1 MASPNRS
8 VDDIVDTTPL
18 LSNSGGSSDDS
29 NSGRHRIVRRQS
41 LREAARFLRQASS
54 RRLMREPSMLV
65 RETAAEQ
72 LEERQSDWAYSKP
85 VVVLDIIWNF
95 AFVVVAA
102 TVLVLSRYELPN
114 MPLRLWI
121 MGYALQCV
129 VHMVCVCVEFRR
141 RQCRQ
146 RSRVFGVNSTEEG
159 VGSVGNLSSG
169 SREEDSSSQYVSL
182 ADHMNEEGTRLCIIF
197 LGFDVFFVVFCVA
210 LACIIGIAVCCCLP
224 CIIALL
230 YAVADQDGASKEDVE
245 QLSKF
250 KFRKVGNEKVAGDTQ
265 GGGVMTECGTDSPIE
280 HVLSQ
285 DDASRCSNCHRS
297 CCSRSDDDSGTSY
310 LLLLWHLQVPLY
322 MSIARVSPRRRCLLT
337 MEHQPLLQR
346 YRRDRR
352 GVVDISEATKKYFHE
367 SSYPLMIHSQLGNSF
382 FLLSDP
388 ESSGSPPR
396 RVPSPINVNRT
407 SENASS
413 SSTQMDSLNV
423 EDIAKAVDYYGFK
436 DRAMPSAPP
445 KPVEDVT
452 SMSLGLPHLNTGLSD
467 DDLRELAY
475 EILLA
480 SMATSG
486 IVICSIE
493 DRKKQRSSKLLSRL
507 KSRKDTANVQ
517 SQPLERH
524 LQLLNTIRVQMQIS
538 EAMDE
543 STRQKLMLLA
553 SGRTRV
559 QIDVPQVLLGLLN
572 GTFKSD
578 FPNEKSYL
586 QWKNKQASILEELLC
601 FSANLVAHDQQA
613 IKRSLAVVRNSK
625 EWDFMSLSERA
636 EVLSVI
642 KQVALKFSSL
652 PGHFGIQSETYYWTS
667 GYHLN
672 IRLYEKLLLG
682 VFDVLDEGQLIEE
695 ADEFLMLIKM
705 TWPTL
710 GITQKIHDALYGW
723 VLFQQFVATD
733 EPVLLEYA
741 TLELQKIISAEDD
754 DEKFRLYMNSL
765 LCSRQCNGSE
775 IKLSLVEAVF
785 YLMSIWCESKLEDYH
800 LHFSQQPN
808 HLKRVWSLVSVVGIH
823 TFRDGGDMKLSR
835 LNILDEDASTIFE
848 SYVKRSI
855 EAAYRRVASN
865 IDHLSKVEKKHPLNV
880 LANELRLI
888 SEREFNVFY
897 PKLCKLCPQSVMI
910 VAMLLHRVY
919 WERLKSFIDGVSS
932 LSEDVISVLPAAD
945 LLDQGL
951 TQLYNIGN
959 VANSRDLHHYPI
971 GEVAKPIILDW
982 VIAQHARILE
992 WTGRA
997 FDIEEWEPL
1006 SSQQRQA
1013 PSIIEVFRI
1022 IEETVDQFFGFN
1034 LPMDIT
1040 HLQGLLSV
1048 VFHTLDA
1055 YLLKLLDEL
1064 VEKNHLYPSPPPLT
1078 RYKETTIPVMKKK
1091 LLECVPLDDNVYD
1104 KLNSLTIPKLCI
1116 RLNTLKYIQKQID
1129 ILEEGIRKSWAL
1141 VRHSSDKKWDKKQ
1154 SLGTSTCNEQ
1164 VDELFAT
1171 TFEII
1176 RDTAAN
1182 AISRLCDFTG
1192 ARVVFLDLRHVLGHL
1207 CGLIDDSLRDV
1218 VVLSIFRASLE
1229 GFVWVLLDGGPS
1241 RAFCDSDILL
1251 MEDDLATLKEFFV
1264 ADGEG
1269 LPRSLVEQEA
1279 KFAEQILNMY
1289 SFQTESIIQM
1299 LMAASEQISSG
1310 LDSHDH
1316 NHVRLNNAHTLVR
1329 ILCHKKDREASKFLK
1344 RQYQFPMSSDYE
1356 DTPSKDPTSRSP
1368 LRSDLTNRSTSF
1380 HWNKMSPTSFK
1391 TFKKKLQDATSEIRN
1406 VAW

>member
-1 MASPNRS
+1 MS
-8 VDDIVDTTPL
+8 V
-18 LSNSGGSSDDS
+18 
-29 NSGRHRIVRRQS
+29 
-41 LREAARFLRQASS
+41 
-54 RRLMREPSMLV
+54 
-65 RETAAEQ
+65 
-72 LEERQSDWAYSKP
+72 
-85 VVVLDIIWNF
+85 
-95 AFVVVAA
+95 
-102 TVLVLSRYELPN
+102 
-114 MPLRLWI
+114 
-121 MGYALQCV
+121 
-129 VHMVCVCVEFRR
+129 
-141 RQCRQ
+141 
-146 RSRVFGVNSTEEG
+146 
-159 VGSVGNLSSG
+159 
-169 SREEDSSSQYVSL
+169 
-182 ADHMNEEGTRLCIIF
+182 
-197 LGFDVFFVVFCVA
+197 
-210 LACIIGIAVCCCLP
+210 
-224 CIIALL
+224 
-230 YAVADQDGASKEDVE
+230 
-245 QLSKF
+245 
-250 KFRKVGNEKVAGDTQ
+250 
-265 GGGVMTECGTDSPIE
+265 
-280 HVLSQ
+280 
-285 DDASRCSNCHRS
+285 
-297 CCSRSDDDSGTSY
+297 
-310 LLLLWHLQVPLY
+310 
-322 MSIARVSPRRRCLLT
+322 
-337 MEHQPLLQR
+337 R

-352 GVVDISEATKKYFHE
+352 KLLEFLLSSSGLVTELRTPTGGVLDISEATKKYFHE

-388 ESSGSPPR
+388 ELSGSPPR

-423 EDIAKAVDYYGFK
+423 EDIAKAGDCYGFK

-445 KPVEDVT
+445 KPVKDVT
-452 SMSLGLPHLNTGLSD
+452 NMSLGLPHLNTGLSD
-467 DDLRELAY
+467 DDLRESAY

-559 QIDVPQVLLGLLN
+559 QIDVPQVLMGLLN

-586 QWKNKQASILEELLC
+586 QWKNRQASILEELLC

-642 KQVALKFSSL
+642 KEVALKFSSL

-672 IRLYEKLLLG
+672 IRLYKKLLLG

-695 ADEFLMLIKM
+695 ADDFLMLIKM
-705 TWPTL
+705 AWPTL

-754 DEKFRLYMNSL
+754 DEKLRLYMNSL

-785 YLMSIWCESKLEDYH
+785 YLISIWSESKLEDYH
-800 LHFSQQPN
+800 LHFSQQPC
-808 HLKRVWSLVSVVGIH
+808 HLKKVWSLVSVVGIH

-835 LNILDEDASTIFE
+835 LNILDEDPSTIFE

-865 IDHLSKVEKKHPLNV
+865 IDQLSKVEKKHPLNV

-910 VAMLLHRVY
+910 VAMQLHR
-919 WERLKSFIDGVSS
+919 KSFIDGVSS
-932 LSEDVISVLPAAD
+932 LSEDVISVLPAAH

-959 VANSRDLHHYPI
+959 GANSGDLHHYPI

-997 FDIEEWEPL
+997 FDLEVGSTWTWMEWEPL

-1048 VFHTLDA
+1048 VFHALDA

-1192 ARVVFLDLRHVLGHL
+1192 ARVVFLDLRRAFLFGLYCGNVEGARLDGVLTHIDTVLGHL

-1251 MEDDLATLKEFFV
+1251 MEDDLATLKNHKKQKN
-1264 ADGEG
+1264 
-1269 LPRSLVEQEA
+1269 LVE
-1279 KFAEQILNMY
+1279 
-1289 SFQTESIIQM
+1289 TW
-1299 LMAASEQISSG
+1299 
-1310 LDSHDH
+1310 
-1316 NHVRLNNAHTLVR
+1316 LVTV
-1329 ILCHKKDREASKFLK
+1329 
-1344 RQYQFPMSSDYE
+1344 QYE

-1368 LRSDLTNRSTSF
+1368 LRSDLTNRSMSF

>member
-1 MASPNRS
+1 
-8 VDDIVDTTPL
+8 
-18 LSNSGGSSDDS
+18 
-29 NSGRHRIVRRQS
+29 
-41 LREAARFLRQASS
+41 
-54 RRLMREPSMLV
+54 
-65 RETAAEQ
+65 
-72 LEERQSDWAYSKP
+72 
-85 VVVLDIIWNF
+85 
-95 AFVVVAA
+95 
-102 TVLVLSRYELPN
+102 
-114 MPLRLWI
+114 
-121 MGYALQCV
+121 
-129 VHMVCVCVEFRR
+129 
-141 RQCRQ
+141 
-146 RSRVFGVNSTEEG
+146 
-159 VGSVGNLSSG
+159 
-169 SREEDSSSQYVSL
+169 
-182 ADHMNEEGTRLCIIF
+182 
-197 LGFDVFFVVFCVA
+197 
-210 LACIIGIAVCCCLP
+210 
-224 CIIALL
+224 
-230 YAVADQDGASKEDVE
+230 
-245 QLSKF
+245 
-250 KFRKVGNEKVAGDTQ
+250 
-265 GGGVMTECGTDSPIE
+265 
-280 HVLSQ
+280 
-285 DDASRCSNCHRS
+285 
-297 CCSRSDDDSGTSY
+297 
-310 LLLLWHLQVPLY
+310 
-322 MSIARVSPRRRCLLT
+322 

-352 GVVDISEATKKYFHE
+352 KLLEFLLSSSGLVTELRTPTGSAASLSHIDFDTLSADYVLDCVKSGGVLDISEATKKYFHE

-388 ESSGSPPR
+388 ELSGSPPR

-423 EDIAKAVDYYGFK
+423 EDIAKAGDCYGFK

-445 KPVEDVT
+445 KPVKDVT
-452 SMSLGLPHLNTGLSD
+452 NMSLGLPHLNTGLSD
-467 DDLRELAY
+467 DDLRESAY

-559 QIDVPQVLLGLLN
+559 QIDVPQVLMGLLN

-586 QWKNKQASILEELLC
+586 QWKNRQASILEELLC

-642 KQVALKFSSL
+642 KEAALKFSSL

-695 ADEFLMLIKM
+695 ADDFLMLIKM
-705 TWPTL
+705 AWPTL

-754 DEKFRLYMNSL
+754 DEKLRLYMNSL

-785 YLMSIWCESKLEDYH
+785 YLISIWSESKLEDYH
-800 LHFSQQPN
+800 LHFSQQPC
-808 HLKRVWSLVSVVGIH
+808 HLKKVWSLVSVVGIH

-835 LNILDEDASTIFE
+835 LNILDEDPSTIFE

-865 IDHLSKVEKKHPLNV
+865 IDQLSKVEKKHPLNV

-910 VAMLLHRVY
+910 VAMQLHRVY

-932 LSEDVISVLPAAD
+932 LSEDVISVLPAAH

-959 VANSRDLHHYPI
+959 GANSGDLHHYPI

-997 FDIEEWEPL
+997 FDLEEWEPL

-1022 IEETVDQFFGFN
+1022 IEETLDQFFGFN

-1048 VFHTLDA
+1048 VFHALDA

-1192 ARVVFLDLRHVLGHL
+1192 ARVVFLDLRRAFLFGLYCGNVEGARLDGVLTHIDTVLGHL

-1279 KFAEQILNMY
+1279 KFAEQILNVY

-1344 RQYQFPMSSDYE
+1344 RQYQFPMSSEYE

-1368 LRSDLTNRSTSF
+1368 LRSDLTNRSMSF

>member
-1 MASPNRS
+1 
-8 VDDIVDTTPL
+8 
-18 LSNSGGSSDDS
+18 
-29 NSGRHRIVRRQS
+29 
-41 LREAARFLRQASS
+41 
-54 RRLMREPSMLV
+54 
-65 RETAAEQ
+65 
-72 LEERQSDWAYSKP
+72 
-85 VVVLDIIWNF
+85 
-95 AFVVVAA
+95 
-102 TVLVLSRYELPN
+102 
-114 MPLRLWI
+114 
-121 MGYALQCV
+121 
-129 VHMVCVCVEFRR
+129 
-141 RQCRQ
+141 
-146 RSRVFGVNSTEEG
+146 
-159 VGSVGNLSSG
+159 
-169 SREEDSSSQYVSL
+169 
-182 ADHMNEEGTRLCIIF
+182 
-197 LGFDVFFVVFCVA
+197 
-210 LACIIGIAVCCCLP
+210 
-224 CIIALL
+224 
-230 YAVADQDGASKEDVE
+230 
-245 QLSKF
+245 
-250 KFRKVGNEKVAGDTQ
+250 
-265 GGGVMTECGTDSPIE
+265 
-280 HVLSQ
+280 
-285 DDASRCSNCHRS
+285 
-297 CCSRSDDDSGTSY
+297 
-310 LLLLWHLQVPLY
+310 
-322 MSIARVSPRRRCLLT
+322 

-352 GVVDISEATKKYFHE
+352 KLLEFLLSSSGLVTELRTPTGSAASLSHIDFDTLSADYVLDCVKSGGVLDISEATKKYFHE

-388 ESSGSPPR
+388 ELSGSPPR

-423 EDIAKAVDYYGFK
+423 EDIAKAGDCYGFK

-445 KPVEDVT
+445 KPVKDVT
-452 SMSLGLPHLNTGLSD
+452 NMSLGLPHLNTGLSD
-467 DDLRELAY
+467 DDLRESAY

-559 QIDVPQVLLGLLN
+559 QIDVPQVLMGLLN

-586 QWKNKQASILEELLC
+586 QWKNRQASILEELLC

-642 KQVALKFSSL
+642 KEAALKFSSL

-695 ADEFLMLIKM
+695 ADDFLMLIKM
-705 TWPTL
+705 AWPTL

-723 VLFQQFVATD
+723 VLFQQ
-733 EPVLLEYA
+733 
-741 TLELQKIISAEDD
+741 
-754 DEKFRLYMNSL
+754 
-765 LCSRQCNGSE
+765 
-775 IKLSLVEAVF
+775 
-785 YLMSIWCESKLEDYH
+785 
-800 LHFSQQPN
+800 QPC
-808 HLKRVWSLVSVVGIH
+808 HLKKVWSLVSVVGIH

-835 LNILDEDASTIFE
+835 LNILDEDPSTIFE

-865 IDHLSKVEKKHPLNV
+865 IDQLSKVEKKHPLNV

-910 VAMLLHRVY
+910 VAMQLHRVY

-932 LSEDVISVLPAAD
+932 LSEDVISVLPAAH

-959 VANSRDLHHYPI
+959 GANSGDLHHYPI

-997 FDIEEWEPL
+997 FDLEEWEPL

-1022 IEETVDQFFGFN
+1022 IEETLDQFFGFN

-1048 VFHTLDA
+1048 VFHALDA

-1192 ARVVFLDLRHVLGHL
+1192 ARVVFLDLRRAFLFGLYCGNVEGARLDGVLTHIDTVLGHL

-1279 KFAEQILNMY
+1279 KFAEQILNVY

-1344 RQYQFPMSSDYE
+1344 RQYQFPMSSEYE

-1368 LRSDLTNRSTSF
+1368 LRSDLTNRSMSF

>member
-1 MASPNRS
+1 
-8 VDDIVDTTPL
+8 
-18 LSNSGGSSDDS
+18 
-29 NSGRHRIVRRQS
+29 
-41 LREAARFLRQASS
+41 
-54 RRLMREPSMLV
+54 
-65 RETAAEQ
+65 
-72 LEERQSDWAYSKP
+72 
-85 VVVLDIIWNF
+85 
-95 AFVVVAA
+95 
-102 TVLVLSRYELPN
+102 
-114 MPLRLWI
+114 
-121 MGYALQCV
+121 
-129 VHMVCVCVEFRR
+129 
-141 RQCRQ
+141 
-146 RSRVFGVNSTEEG
+146 
-159 VGSVGNLSSG
+159 
-169 SREEDSSSQYVSL
+169 
-182 ADHMNEEGTRLCIIF
+182 
-197 LGFDVFFVVFCVA
+197 
-210 LACIIGIAVCCCLP
+210 
-224 CIIALL
+224 
-230 YAVADQDGASKEDVE
+230 
-245 QLSKF
+245 
-250 KFRKVGNEKVAGDTQ
+250 
-265 GGGVMTECGTDSPIE
+265 
-280 HVLSQ
+280 
-285 DDASRCSNCHRS
+285 
-297 CCSRSDDDSGTSY
+297 
-310 LLLLWHLQVPLY
+310 
-322 MSIARVSPRRRCLLT
+322 

-352 GVVDISEATKKYFHE
+352 KLLEFLLSSSGLVTELRTSSGSAASLSHIDFDTLSADYVLDCVKSGGVVDISEATKKYFHE

-413 SSTQMDSLNV
+413 SCTQMDSLNV
-423 EDIAKAVDYYGFK
+423 EDIAKAGDYYGFK

-452 SMSLGLPHLNTGLSD
+452 NMSLGLPHLNTGLSG

-586 QWKNKQASILEELLC
+586 QWKNRQASILEELLC
-601 FSANLVAHDQQA
+601 FSANLVAHDQQT
-613 IKRSLAVVRNSK
+613 IKCSLAVVRNSK

-754 DEKFRLYMNSL
+754 DEKLRLYMNSL

-823 TFRDGGDMKLSR
+823 TFRDGGDMKLIR

-910 VAMLLHRVY
+910 VAMLLHQVY

-959 VANSRDLHHYPI
+959 GANSGDLHHYPI

-1192 ARVVFLDLRHVLGHL
+1192 ARVVFLDLRHVFLLVYTVVMLKHL
-1207 CGLIDDSLRDV
+1207 SGITGRL
-1218 VVLSIFRASLE
+1218 
-1229 GFVWVLLDGGPS
+1229 VWVLLDGGPS

-1368 LRSDLTNRSTSF
+1368 LRSDLTNQSTSF
-1380 HWNKMSPTSFK
+1380 HWNKMSPASFK